1 MKKVF
6 LTYWYNVDNRNING
20 YCLIGYNTEK
30 EYFFG
35 TKEECIQYANKNN
48 MHIVE
53 GVDARW
59 SISIT

>member
-53 GVDARW
+53 G
-59 SISIT
+59 